1 MTQLGH
7 AATAGIIEDRPAG
20 EGTSEVERPAWNERR
35 LLVVGGFLALGY
47 ALIVLVFA
55 ARSADLGFFVFH
67 SRRITA
73 VRPGSAAA
81 AAGLRH
87 GDEVLAVG
95 AGPCRVRDC
104 VARLSDLRA
113 GDTVQLT
120 IRRGADTHFIS
131 YRPPRRMPLGSAAGV
146 ALGALLLGIALLAD
160 RGVTRGAPRR
170 FYVSSVVYVIL
181 FAGAFSWDAV
191 VLQAALGMIWGAA
204 LIIAAPVTCH
214 FSLVFPGGPAR
225 VSRGT
230 LALLYAPPLVLI
242 TGMELYYGSFAMGW
256 LDGHKTLQSLWDFL
270 IPVGATVLA
279 PAYLG
284 WGAIARWRRLHR
296 VTGIDPQSARW
307 SRLGALAM
315 ALPMT
320 AGAISAAFDLE
331 SFIAGGFA
339 KYLAVTAVGGASCMI
354 LALMR
359 TPLGELDRVLRNG
372 AGYFLATVVA
382 GIAYFGAVALAGT
395 AGTAQLGTSLAATLI
410 AAAIFGPL
418 RGAMQRKIDER
429 FRRQRERAR
438 ALVAAAADAALR
450 NLDAASMAKEVV
462 ERLHDAMP
470 LAGAALYEED
480 PEGAFVLQARAG
492 TLMLGDRIGFRDP
505 VRDHIA
511 HSLGC
516 RAIREIGREI
526 GGGVLAVPLEI
537 STRQAAAL
545 IVAAAPGE
553 RLHREHIELLETLS
567 KQLVVAL
574 RNARAHAEL
583 AAASARLARQAEVAE
598 RQRREIQRLK
608 ERVEEES
615 RMLAAELS
623 RQGQTAPVIGAGL
636 RPTYE
641 RAQQIAASD
650 STVLVRGET
659 GTGKELL
666 AAAIHAWSPRAKG
679 PFVVVDCGAIPAG
692 VFESTLF
699 GHERGAFTGAAR
711 RKIGL
716 LEAADG
722 GTLFL
727 DEIGELPL
735 DMQPKL
741 LGAIERRSIIRVGG
755 DTPIPVDVRIVA
767 ATHRKLEDEVAAGRF
782 RRDLLYRLRVFELL
796 VPPLRERKQDIPQL
810 CAHFLEQVARKR
822 GTKPKSLAP
831 EALAA
836 VLEYDWQGNVRELEN
851 SLERAALLAEEDAI
865 RPVDL
870 SVDDE
875 LFRRRA
881 AARLAAP
888 VESGGLRGTLESLER
903 ERLSDTLRQCGGN
916 RSQAARALGIK
927 RASLLR
933 RLKRYG
939 LA

>member
-1 MTQLGH
+1 MDQLGH
-7 AATAGIIEDRPAG
+7 VATAGVIEDRPAG
-20 EGTSEVERPAWNERR
+20 EGTASVERPAWNERR

-55 ARSADLGFFVFH
+55 ARSADLGFFLFH

-73 VRPGSAAA
+73 VRPASAAA
-81 AAGLRH
+81 AAGLRR

-95 AGPCRVRDC
+95 AGPCSVREC
-104 VARLSDLRA
+104 VMRLSDLHA
-113 GDTVQLT
+113 GDDILLT

-131 YRPPRRMPLGSAAGV
+131 YRPPRRVPLGSAAGV

-181 FAGAFSWDAV
+181 FAGAFSWDMV
-191 VLQAALGMIWGAA
+191 VLQPALGMIWGAA
-204 LIIAAPVTCH
+204 LILAAPVTCH

-225 VSRGT
+225 VSRRT
-230 LALLYAPPLVLI
+230 LALLYAPPLLL
-242 TGMELYYGSFAMGW
+242 TTAMELYYGSFAMGW

-270 IPVGATVLA
+270 VPVGATVLA
-279 PAYLG
+279 PTYLM
-284 WGAIARWRRLHR
+284 WGAVARWRRLRR
-296 VTGIDPQSARW
+296 VTGIDPLSARW

-320 AGAISAAFDLE
+320 AGAISAAFDFE
-331 SFIAGGFA
+331 SFVAGGFA
-339 KYLAVTAVGGASCMI
+339 KYLAVTAVGGSFCMI
-354 LALMR
+354 LALLR

-372 AGYFLATVVA
+372 AGYFLATVLA
-382 GIAYFGAVALAGT
+382 GIAYFGAVAVAGT
-395 AGTAQLGTSLAATLI
+395 SVGTAQIGTSLAATLV

-418 RGAMQRKIDER
+418 RGAIQRKIDER
-429 FRRQRERAR
+429 FRLQRERAR

-462 ERLHDAMP
+462 ERLHEAMP

-480 PEGAFVLQARAG
+480 AEGAFVQKASSG
-492 TLMLGDRIGFRDP
+492 TLTIGDRVGFRDP

-511 HSLGC
+511 HALGC
-516 RAIREIGREI
+516 RAIREI

-537 STRQAAAL
+537 STRQAATL
-545 IVAAAPGE
+545 IVAAAPGA
-553 RLHREHIELLETLS
+553 RLGREHIQLLETLA

-615 RMLAAELS
+615 RILAAELS

-641 RAQQIAASD
+641 RAQQIAPSD

-716 LEAADG
+716 MEAADG

-727 DEIGELPL
+727 DEIGELPI

-741 LGAIERRSIIRVGG
+741 LGAIERRAIVRVGG

-767 ATHRKLEDEVAAGRF
+767 ATHRKLDDEVAAGRF

-796 VPPLRERKQDIPQL
+796 VPPLRERKQDIQEL

-822 GTKPKSLAP
+822 GMRAKTLSP
-831 EALAA
+831 EGLAA
-836 VLEYDWQGNVRELEN
+836 VLEYDWPGNVRELEN
-851 SLERAALLAEEDAI
+851 TLERAALLAEEDII

-881 AARLAAP
+881 AARLAV

-903 ERLSDTLRQCGGN
+903 ERLSEALRQCGGN